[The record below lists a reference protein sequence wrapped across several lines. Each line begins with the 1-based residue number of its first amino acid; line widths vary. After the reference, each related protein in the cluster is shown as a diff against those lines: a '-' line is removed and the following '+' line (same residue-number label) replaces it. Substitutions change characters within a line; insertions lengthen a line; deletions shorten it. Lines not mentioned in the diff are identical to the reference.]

1 MRKHLFSFI
10 AAVGVLFAGA
20 GTAWADDVQM
30 GLTIPN
36 LTSDT
41 KFTVN
46 PTSEV
51 TGITVTQSNGT
62 ISAGGTGT
70 STSKDIYFGASVT
83 KVIQTLTYKSM
94 STAKSAT
101 AYIGFVITIA
111 DGYELDLSKVDAAVG
126 VGADGYCWQV
136 ELLDKNESVVYTS
149 AQYTISSKGSTDNKT
164 LSSTLS
170 LSKLKGTVSARLYT
184 WNTAGTGSKYLAV
197 SKFLLTGTVKEEPHV
212 CEDVTFTQAP
222 QFDFAKKAY
231 VVSLASETNQSTI
244 YYTTSAVE
252 NASLDNEYT
261 TSIPISAEGT
271 EIKAIATRDG
281 YDSSNTTTSG
291 VLKAPA
297 SYDADKK
304 YVAWVYEN
312 GYKDKVTYDYTTDPL
327 YEALAADYNVV
338 PVNFSSK
345 SVTWS
350 DECPTL
356 NQADVIVITEAIT
369 GNGTLSISLKDLA
382 GTVPMVNMKAY
393 SYGSDR
399 WNWGATAA
407 PATATGVITPSY
419 TNYKLFDGVTFDDD
433 GKTITLANEGSS
445 NAMVQTVSD
454 LGNAVPG
461 LPITIAKCGDGIAI
475 YASDNYLLYALSC
488 NSFTY
493 YNENAATIL
502 KNAVNRLATGESLT
516 EMGEGTVC
524 VDPIATFSAID
535 MSTYTYLLTLTVTDN
550 SAIYYT
556 RADGVKTL
564 YTEPISLKRK
574 EVITVIAEAEGKT
587 SSNEITV
594 TAPDLSGSGSE
605 TAEASSGG
613 DWTGACFLI
622 PSAANAGSTSAL
634 TGAKLRVN
642 QTLASTSDKGFT
654 INVSTGYII
663 NKVEMTCISNYT
675 TGLNIKQIYVDGEAT
690 DYKNLTIE
698 KSSGTKHTYT
708 LYTNAK
714 STIEIATNYKSGATE
729 TDGTTIDGNSA
740 DVQANFAFKFYYTIP
755 EDPTILHTVTFSD
768 AVEGYATFC
777 PAKNVLIPEGV
788 TAYIAK
794 AENNALT
801 LSEIKVCIPANTG
814 VILKGTAGETAEF
827 ETTGFTADVT
837 GNELTGVTKETT
849 IEAKSVYVLSA
860 EGEEGVGFFV
870 FSGTTIPANKAYYK
884 APAASTIS
892 ALHFNFGETE
902 EPGNV
907 TGINA
912 VAIEN
917 NAQQVIYDL
926 RGRRVQSLD
935 RPGLYIVN
943 GKKVAIQ

>member
-1 MRKHLFSFI
+1 
-10 AAVGVLFAGA
+10 
-20 GTAWADDVQM
+20 
-30 GLTIPN
+30 
-36 LTSDT
+36 
-41 KFTVN
+41 
-46 PTSEV
+46 
-51 TGITVTQSNGT
+51 
-62 ISAGGTGT
+62 
-70 STSKDIYFGASVT
+70 
-83 KVIQTLTYKSM
+83 
-94 STAKSAT
+94 
-101 AYIGFVITIA
+101 
-111 DGYELDLSKVDAAVG
+111 
-126 VGADGYCWQV
+126 
-136 ELLDKNESVVYTS
+136 
-149 AQYTISSKGSTDNKT
+149 
-164 LSSTLS
+164 
-170 LSKLKGTVSARLYT
+170 
-184 WNTAGTGSKYLAV
+184 
-197 SKFLLTGTVKEEPHV
+197 
-212 CEDVTFTQAP
+212 
-222 QFDFAKKAY
+222 
-231 VVSLASETNQSTI
+231 
-244 YYTTSAVE
+244 
-252 NASLDNEYT
+252 
-261 TSIPISAEGT
+261 
-271 EIKAIATRDG
+271 
-281 YDSSNTTTSG
+281 
-291 VLKAPA
+291 
-297 SYDADKK
+297 
-304 YVAWVYEN
+304 
-312 GYKDKVTYDYTTDPL
+312 
-327 YEALAADYNVV
+327 
-338 PVNFSSK
+338 
-345 SVTWS
+345 
-350 DECPTL
+350 
-356 NQADVIVITEAIT
+356 
-369 GNGTLSISLKDLA
+369 
-382 GTVPMVNMKAY
+382 
-393 SYGSDR
+393 
-399 WNWGATAA
+399 
-407 PATATGVITPSY
+407 
-419 TNYKLFDGVTFDDD
+419 
-433 GKTITLANEGSS
+433 
-445 NAMVQTVSD
+445 MVQTVSD

-574 EVITVIAEAEGKT
+574 EVVTAIAEADGKT
-587 SSNEITV
+587 SSQEITI
-594 TAPDLSGSGSE
+594 TAPDLSGDGTE
-605 TAEASSGG
+605 TTPKPSNSNVDFAG
-613 DWTGACFLI
+613 TCYTI
-622 PSAANAGSTSAL
+622 PSTYNGGSANDV
-634 TGAKLRVN
+634 TGVKINFRSKAFV
-642 QTLASTSDKGFT
+642 
-654 INVSTGYII
+654 INVNTGYII
-663 NKVEMTCISNYT
+663 QKIVANGGGNACTFDLV
-675 TGLNIKQIYVDGEAT
+675 GVYVDDSE
-690 DYKNLTIE
+690 KNIIE
-698 KSSGTKHTYT
+698 SQSFKKSSDEVKT
-708 LYTNAK
+708 LTLDNLNA
-714 STIEIATNYKSGATE
+714 
-729 TDGTTIDGNSA
+729 TTAIKFAVDNIDGSYT
-740 DVQANFAFKFYYTIP
+740 QANFNITFYYTIP

-849 IEAKSVYVLSA
+849 VEAKSVYVLSA

>member
-20 GTAWADDVQM
+20 GTAWADDLKF
-30 GLTIPN
+30 GLKFGSA
-36 LTSDT
+36 SDT
-41 KFTVN
+41 EYTIVNGDETSATVTTSLGSKIKNGKNKTMYFSGTATSSTTSLCYGMKTAQTSKTEDVYLGYKLSLGNNKILSISSISVAVGADKNYSWQVEIVNASNAVLYSSDAYTISNFNSAEDVTNTTKDFAVSQVAALQEFSGDIYVRLYYWYNATDKYFTIQNFTV
-46 PTSEV
+46 T
-51 TGITVTQSNGT
+51 GT
-62 ISAGGTGT
+62 ISEGT
-70 STSKDIYFGASVT
+70 ASC
-83 KVIQTLTYKSM
+83 K
-94 STAKSAT
+94 
-101 AYIGFVITIA
+101 
-111 DGYELDLSKVDAAVG
+111 
-126 VGADGYCWQV
+126 
-136 ELLDKNESVVYTS
+136 
-149 AQYTISSKGSTDNKT
+149 
-164 LSSTLS
+164 
-170 LSKLKGTVSARLYT
+170 
-184 WNTAGTGSKYLAV
+184 
-197 SKFLLTGTVKEEPHV
+197 
-212 CEDVTFTQAP
+212 DVTFSQNA
-222 QFDFAKKAY
+222 QFDFSKKAY
-231 VVSLASETNQSTI
+231 TASLNTTTANATI
-244 YYTTSAVE
+244 YYTTSTDAD
-252 NASLDNEYT
+252 ATLDTKYEEA
-261 TSIPISAEGT
+261 IPISAEGT
-271 EIKAIATRDG
+271 TIKAQATAVG
-281 YDSSNTTTSG
+281 YNPSNTTTSV

-297 SYDADKK
+297 DYVASKK
-304 YVAWVYEN
+304 YVAWVYQDA
-312 GYKDKVTYDYTTDPL
+312 YSDKVTYDYTKDPL
-327 YEALAADYNVV
+327 YTALTADYNVV
-338 PVNFSSK
+338 PVAISK
-345 SVTWS
+345 SSTWS
-350 DECPTL
+350 AECPTL
-356 NQADVIVITEAIT
+356 DKADVIVMTEALT
-369 GNGTLSISLKDLA
+369 GDGALSVSLKSLA
-382 GTVPMVNMKAY
+382 GSVPMVNMKAY
-393 SYGSDR
+393 SYKSSS
-399 WNWGATAA
+399 WNWGTPAA

-493 YNENAATIL
+493 YNENATTIL
-502 KNAVNRLATGESLT
+502 KNAVNRLATGESLA
-516 EMGEGTVC
+516 EMGESTVC

-535 MSTYTYLLTLTVTDN
+535 MSTYTYLLTLTATDN

-605 TAEASSGG
+605 TMPAATKGTTLVKTCYSLDGTYIADPSKYSGI
-613 DWTGACFLI
+613 TGVKMRL
-622 PSAANAGSTSAL
+622 GS
-634 TGAKLRVN
+634 GYFVFNVN
-642 QTLASTSDKGFT
+642 
-654 INVSTGYII
+654 TGYII
-663 NKVEMTCISNYT
+663 NKIEVTAIGNDCT
-675 TGLNIKQIYVDGEAT
+675 FDLTGVYVDDAETSVLGET
-690 DYKNLTIE
+690 LSFE
-698 KSSGTKHTYT
+698 SST
-708 LYTNAK
+708 
-714 STIEIATNYKSGATE
+714 
-729 TDGTTIDGNSA
+729 TDGSSTTSFIVDNLNATKTIKFTVANVEGGQT
-740 DVQANFAFKFYYTIP
+740 QANMAYTFYYTIP